1 MITALIDHHHSE
13 NLNILDL
20 QSNRIQGMRIAWS
33 ERRGGILAEG
43 EEEILDEIQEI
54 GVGEDRQPIR

>member
-1 MITALIDHHHSE
+1 MIIAQRDKHHRE

-20 QSNRIQGMRIAWS
+20 QSNQIQGMRIAWS

-43 EEEILDEIQEI
+43 GEETLDEIEEV
-54 GVGEDRQPIR
+54 GVGEDR